1 MQFERHFCISEILN
15 YLWPCRWH
23 RFGSARAKVSSRRK
37 FGRKQQ
43 FGGLEVM
50 NLDRLRPRVISEEV

>member
-50 NLDRLRPRVISEEV
+50 NLDRYDLA